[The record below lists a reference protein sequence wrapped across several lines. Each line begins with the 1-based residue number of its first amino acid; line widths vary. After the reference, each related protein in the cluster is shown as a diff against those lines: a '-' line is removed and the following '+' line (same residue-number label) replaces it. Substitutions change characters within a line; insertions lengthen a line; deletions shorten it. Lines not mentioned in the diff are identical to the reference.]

1 MLKPIADAL
10 RPADLGDRGAAI
22 WGWYDNGTLTPDRA
36 VLAAEAARLADRL
49 EKCDAILRGD
59 VDTWMKLYLPDSD
72 DEIVIRIDTAA
83 TLSLKLA
90 SEFRQIIRQLD
101 DQAAAP
107 AQQKEASLADQ
118 VAAAREARKARA

>member
-118 VAAAREARKARA
+118 VAAASEARKARA

>member
-1 MLKPIADAL
+1 MAKRLPDAL
-10 RPADLGDRGAAI
+10 RPADLGDRGAAV

-36 VLAAEAARLADRL
+36 VLAAEAARLADRM

-59 VDTWMKLYLPDSD
+59 TDTWMKLYLPESD
-72 DEIVIRIDTAA
+72 DEIVIRIDSAA

-90 SEFRQIIRQLD
+90 SEYRQITRQLD
-101 DQAAAP
+101 DQGAAA
-107 AQQKEASLADQ
+107 AQPKEASLADQ

>member
-1 MLKPIADAL
+1 MSKPIADAL

-49 EKCDAILRGD
+49 EKCDAILRGA

>member
-1 MLKPIADAL
+1 MSKPIADAL